1 MTNTAT
7 FTVANVPSNATN
19 VKVQYRIKNTTDW
32 KDASDSG
39 NGIWTIEPVWSE
51 GTTNASGKMTYTVD
65 NTTGV
70 FAGNDYE
77 YQLIYTDAQN
87 TQQVISG
94 EFQKKS
100 GDTIPTLTGSSCYTT
115 DNTNATFWE
124 AAIIQ

>member
-1 MTNTAT
+1 
-7 FTVANVPSNATN
+7 VANVPSNATN

-77 YQLIYTDAQN
+77 YQLIYTAARRGN
-87 TQQVISG
+87 TPRKKKPPCNRREVGDKGLWPSG
-94 EFQKKS
+94 YS
-100 GDTIPTLTGSSCYTT
+100 GGLVYPLEIFD
-115 DNTNATFWE
+115 
-124 AAIIQ
+124 

>member
-1 MTNTAT
+1 MTD
-7 FTVANVPSNATN
+7 VPSDATN
-19 VKVQYRIKNTTDW
+19 VKVQYRIKGTTDW

-51 GTTNASGKMTYTVD
+51 GTANASGKMTYTVD

-94 EFQKKS
+94 EFQKSQETQYRPLQITRLHATLRKIPVRHS
-100 GDTIPTLTGSSCYTT
+100 G
-115 DNTNATFWE
+115 E
-124 AAIIQ
+124 AAIMK